1 MTETT
6 ETKVGSGND
15 APLSPDIDLSKAPQP
30 SRFKMRIELLD
41 HGSKTNLLAE
51 TDNLRIQIRCYSP
64 QGGENAMH
72 AHHHQDHSF
81 VVLQGQACYRFPG
94 GGVME
99 LGRNEGIMLPS
110 GAYYCFQNSGAEP
123 LVVMR
128 ITSLAKDEGDPEVRL
143 GLHGKQI
150 ESTSAEN
157 NRPRK
162 IVVREGEFFE

>member
-1 MTETT
+1 MTDSQVSPS
-6 ETKVGSGND
+6 KD
-15 APLSPDIDLSKAPQP
+15 ATVSPDIDLSKAPKAE
-30 SRFKMRIELLD
+30 RFKMRIELLD
-41 HGSKTNLLAE
+41 KGSKTNLLAE
-51 TDNLRIQIRCYSP
+51 TDNLRIQIRCYSA

-72 AHHHQDHSF
+72 THHHQDHSF
-81 VVLQGQACYRFPG
+81 VVLQGQACYRFPD
-94 GGVME
+94 GGVMD
-99 LGRNEGIMLPS
+99 LGRNEGIMLPA
-110 GAYYCFQNSGAEP
+110 GAYYCFQNSGAGP

-143 GLHGKQI
+143 GLHGRQI

>member
-1 MTETT
+1 MTDTQLSPGT
-6 ETKVGSGND
+6 D
-15 APLSPDIDLSKAPQP
+15 ATVSPDIDLSKAPQP
-30 SRFKMRIELLD
+30 ERFKMRIELLD
-41 HGSKTNLLAE
+41 KGSKTNLLAE
-51 TDNLRIQIRCYSP
+51 TDNLRIQIRCYSA

-72 AHHHQDHSF
+72 THHNQDHSF
-81 VVLQGQACYRFPG
+81 VVLQGEACFRFPDDG
-94 GGVME
+94 KME
-99 LGRNEGIMLPS
+99 LGRNEGIMLPA
-110 GAYYCFQNSGAEP
+110 GAYYCFQNSAAEP

-128 ITSLAKDEGDPEVRL
+128 ITSLAKDEGDPDVRL

>member
-1 MTETT
+1 MTDSQLSPG
-6 ETKVGSGND
+6 VD
-15 APLSPDIDLSKAPQP
+15 PAVSPDIDLSKAPQP

-41 HGSKTNLLAE
+41 KGSKTNLLAE
-51 TDNLRIQIRCYSP
+51 TDNLRIQIRCYSA

-81 VVLQGQACYRFPG
+81 IVLQGQACYRFPD
-94 GGVME
+94 GGVMD

-110 GAYYCFQNSGAEP
+110 GAYYCFQNSGYEP
-123 LVVMR
+123 LVLMR

-162 IVVREGEFFE
+162 IVVREGEFYE

>member
-1 MTETT
+1 MTDTQ
-6 ETKVGSGND
+6 VSPGID
-15 APLSPDIDLSKAPQP
+15 PPVSPDIDLSKAPKAEH
-30 SRFKMRIELLD
+30 FKMRIELLD
-41 HGSKTNLLAE
+41 KGSKTNLLAE
-51 TDNLRIQIRCYSP
+51 TDNLRIQIRCYSA

-81 VVLQGQACYRFPG
+81 VVLQGQACYRFPEDEE
-94 GGVME
+94 ME
-99 LGRNEGIMLPS
+99 LGRNEGIMLPA
-110 GAYYCFQNSGAEP
+110 GAYYCFQNSGDEP
-123 LVVMR
+123 LVLMR

-143 GLHGKQI
+143 GLHGNQI